1 MVKKQIVW
9 LALWLLP
16 LAAAAQEVLLP
27 LQSGPAWPAHKAGL
41 AAVQL
46 PFFDDFATG
55 GGTMNATLWVSRG
68 ATTANGDRLLPP
80 TIGVATLDA
89 IDATGNLYPAAGTSL
104 FGADT
109 LLSAPIR
116 LDGLRPADSLVLSFY
131 YLPGGGE
138 GNLWERTGETP
149 DAQDSLVLEFYRQQ
163 DSAWVSVWSTGGTS
177 VDTLKARTGRRW
189 QYVAVA
195 IRDAAYMDST
205 FRFRFRNYASLEPTS
220 KPGLKG
226 NCDMWHLDYVYLAQ
240 GRSTRGEP
248 EFRDVAFV
256 SPAPSLLKHYRE
268 MPACQYRPGEMAAA
282 LQMTI
287 GNLYSS
293 PLATHY
299 GYAVVGERGDTVH
312 RYDGGYENAPPF
324 LPAES
329 YQTEAGHAS
338 PAVGYS
344 FPTMR
349 QPTTYTIIHT
359 VREGNAQDERPQNDP
374 VRYTQRFANHY
385 AYDDG
390 TAENGYG
397 LTSTASRLYLAYR
410 FDLNEED
417 TLTAIDLH
425 FNRTHQGENEQ
436 VPFRLTVW
444 RAEEGHPGE
453 VLYRDSERRYPEAG
467 GLDRFHRYVL
477 DEGVVV
483 SDTIFV
489 GFEQENNY
497 FINLGFDRSRNTA
510 DRIWY
515 LTGTEWQQSILSGSL
530 MLRPG
535 FGASGA
541 VGIEDVAASQIK
553 VYPNP
558 VSNYLHIDGLPEG
571 TTIEIYDRQG
581 RRAYA
586 RQGVSEVNTEA
597 LPGGLYLLRA
607 TTRDGRQAW
616 TCKFIVTH

>member
-1 MVKKQIVW
+1 MVRRNIIW
-9 LALWLLP
+9 LLTLLP
-16 LAAAAQEVLLP
+16 LATMAQELLLP
-27 LQSGPAWPAHKAGL
+27 LQSGPVLPAPKAGL
-41 AAVQL
+41 RAVEL
-46 PFFDDFATG
+46 PFFDDFAAG
-55 GGTMNATLWVSRG
+55 SGTLAPTHWQPLG
-68 ATTANGDRLLPP
+68 ATATSGDRLLPP

-89 IDATGNLYPAAGTSL
+89 IDATGNLYPSANTSL

-109 LLSAPIR
+109 LLSAPIH
-116 LDGLRPADSLVLSFY
+116 LDGMRPADSLVLSFY

-149 DAQDSLVLEFYRQQ
+149 DARDSLVLEFYRPA
-163 DSAWVSVWSTGGTS
+163 DSTWVLAWSTGGTC
-177 VDTLKARTGRRW
+177 VDTLVAHTGHRW
-189 QYVAVA
+189 QYVALA
-195 IRDAAYMDST
+195 ISDAAYMDST
-205 FRFRFRNYASLEPTS
+205 FRFRFRNYCSLETTT
-220 KPGLKG
+220 KPGRSG
-226 NCDMWHLDYVYLAQ
+226 NCDMWHLDYILLDRNRRTV
-240 GRSTRGEP
+240 GEP

-256 SPAPSLLKHYRE
+256 TAAQSLLKHYRA
-268 MPACQYRPGEMAAA
+268 MPARQYRQGEMATA
-282 LQMTI
+282 LQSTI
-287 GNLYSS
+287 ANLYSS

-299 GYAVVGERGDTVH
+299 GYAVVDERGDTVH

-324 LPAES
+324 LPAET
-329 YQTEAGHAS
+329 YQAEAGHAT
-338 PAVGYS
+338 PAVNYT
-344 FPTMR
+344 FPAMR
-349 QPTTYTIIHT
+349 QATTYTIVHT
-359 VREGNAQDERPQNDP
+359 VREGNASDVRPQNDT
-374 VRYTQRFANHY
+374 VRYRQVFANHY

-410 FDLNEED
+410 FDLNQED
-417 TLTAIDLH
+417 TLTAVDLH

-444 RAEEGHPGE
+444 QCEGGRPGA
-453 VLYRDSERRYPEAG
+453 VLYRDSERRYPEAE
-467 GLDRFHRYVL
+467 GLDLFHRYVL

-497 FINLGFDRSRNTA
+497 FINLGFDRSLNTA

-515 LTGTEWQQSILSGSL
+515 LTGTEWQRSILSGSL

-541 VGIEDVAASQIK
+541 VGIDDIEATQLR

-558 VSNYLHIDGLPEG
+558 ATDRLHIDGLPEG
-571 TTIEIYDRQG
+571 ATIEIYDRQG

-586 RQGVSEVNTEA
+586 RGDVWEVDVEA
-597 LPGGLYLLRA
+597 LPSGLYLLRA
-607 TTRDGRQAW
+607 ITRDGRQAW